1 MAETESTDAD
11 QALVA
16 FMPSGR
22 RGRFPH
28 GTTLLDAARALGV
41 YVESACGGRAI
52 CGRCQITLAEGDF
65 AKLNITSRADHV
77 TPVNDIETEF
87 KREHGLKDG
96 RRLGCQTRIRGDIVV
111 DVPADSQMHRQ
122 IVRKRAEERRLPLD
136 PAVRLYDLV
145 VEEPDMHEPSGDLER
160 VLGALKAQH
169 GVEVETCAQSVLRAL
184 QKTLRSGKWRI
195 SVAVFDDG
203 RHPAEIVAAWAERPG
218 RLLGLAVDVGS
229 TTIACH
235 LVDLNRGRVLA
246 SAGLMNPQIRYGE
259 DLMSRVSYVM
269 LNPGGEREL
278 TDAVRGALNEL
289 GTKVAGEVGATTADI
304 YDIAVV
310 GNPIMHH
317 LLFGIDPTELGGAPF
332 ALASGAAQ
340 TVKAEEI
347 GLHFNPECRLY
358 ALPLIAGHVGAD
370 AAGVVL
376 SEKPHLADEA
386 TLLVDIGTNAEIV
399 LGNKAR
405 LLACSSP
412 TGPAFEGAELS
423 SGQRAAPGAVE
434 RVRIDPQTLQPR
446 YKVIGSDLW
455 SDEPGFE
462 DEVAITGVIGI
473 CGSGVVEAIAEMFLA
488 GIIDRDG
495 AFRADAAARSAN
507 IRAIGRTFSYIL
519 RAGTPEIS
527 ITQND
532 VRAIQ
537 LAKAA
542 LQAGARL
549 LMDKL
554 GLARVERI
562 KLAGAF
568 GSHID
573 PKFALILGLIPDC
586 LPANVSAVGNAA
598 GTGARMA
605 LQDIGARREI
615 EEIVRRIEKIET
627 AVEKDFQNQFVA
639 AMAIPH
645 RDDPYP
651 GLSSEVTL
659 PTVEP
664 AANEG
669 GRGRRRRDR
678 QRARDGDAT
687 PPTLS
692 EDEVS

>member
-1 MAETESTDAD
+1 MAEIEANAAD
-11 QALVA
+11 HALVA

-52 CGRCQITLAEGDF
+52 CGRCQITLADGDF
-65 AKLNITSRADHV
+65 AKLNISSRADHV
-77 TPVNDIETEF
+77 TPVNEIETTF
-87 KREHGLKDG
+87 KREHGLKTG
-96 RRLGCQTRIRGDIVV
+96 RRLGCQTRVRGDIVV

-145 VEEPDMHEPSGDLER
+145 VDEPDMHEPSGDLER
-160 VLGALKAQH
+160 VFRALDAQH
-169 GVEVETCAQSVLRAL
+169 GVKAETCAPSVLRAL
-184 QKTLRSGKWRI
+184 QKTLRTAKWRI
-195 SVAVFDDG
+195 AVAVFDDG
-203 RHPAEIVAAWAERPG
+203 RHPAEIMAAWAEPPG
-218 RLLGLAVDVGS
+218 RLLGLAVDIGS
-229 TTIACH
+229 TTIAAH

-278 TDAVRGALNEL
+278 TEAVRGALNEL
-289 GTKVAGEVGATTADI
+289 GAKVAGEVNAAATDI
-304 YDIAVV
+304 YDIVVV

-340 TVKAEEI
+340 TVKADAV

-370 AAGVVL
+370 SAGVVL
-376 SEKPHLADEA
+376 AEKPHLAEEA

-399 LGNKAR
+399 LGSRAR

-434 RVRIDPQTLQPR
+434 RVRIDPETLRPR

-473 CGSGVVEAIAEMFLA
+473 CGSGIVEAIAEMFLA

-495 AFRADAAARSAN
+495 AFRADAVARSTH
-507 IRAIGRTFSYIL
+507 IRALGRTYSYVL

-554 GLARVERI
+554 GLTQVERI

-573 PKFALILGLIPDC
+573 PKYALILGLIPDC

-605 LQDIGARREI
+605 LQDVRARREI
-615 EEIVRRIEKIET
+615 EEVVHRIEKIET

-659 PTVEP
+659 PMAAP
-664 AANEG
+664 AATES
-669 GRGRRRRDR
+669 GRGRRRNRR
-678 QRARDGDAT
+678 RGGDGGAT
-687 PPTLS
+687 LPTLS
-692 EDEVS
+692 EDEIS